1 MAHGSIY
8 VVVRVSR
15 ELEDERGAPAPSSIV
30 IVHPPG
36 AGAVARR
43 ETGARN
49 IKRPSIKTTGYTL
62 HSRLWLYTVHVPC
75 DINVNTRAPCV
86 SSRPR
91 TRAAHR
97 THFPLKTRSAASTTR
112 QGVRHGPSGVA
123 EPDQPGQRLAA
134 EAWRASVG
142 DPPAIPPVG
151 APLLVKA
158 RGSTVKAAPWKAA
171 ALPSLAWAAAPL
183 PRPAW
188 APLPSAL
195 PRGSAQATVPTPR
208 AYGC

>member
-1 MAHGSIY
+1 M
-8 VVVRVSR
+8 
-15 ELEDERGAPAPSSIV
+15 V
-30 IVHPPG
+30 IVPYGDTCH
-36 AGAVARR
+36 A
-43 ETGARN
+43 
-49 IKRPSIKTTGYTL
+49 I
-62 HSRLWLYTVHVPC
+62 
-75 DINVNTRAPCV
+75 INVNTRAMRGVPSV
-86 SSRPR
+86 HALAR
-91 TRAAHR
+91 R

-142 DPPAIPPVG
+142 DPPARPPVG
-151 APLLVKA
+151 DPLLVKA
-158 RGSTVKAAPWKAA
+158 RGSTVKAAPRKAA